1 MVDPLTVTATL
12 ASPAAPLTLTT
23 SVLTNMLATA
33 IAPVTLVSGITFL
46 TSVMANRYGRC
57 IDRIRALIK
66 EIPQIP
72 DPSKRRDD
80 VVTQINILYTR
91 TRTLRTTMTLGGIS
105 IFCVVLTV
113 FGSFSNML
121 LHFPSASV
129 IAAVFLASLLCLVGA
144 VSGFI
149 RDILVS
155 LRAVKIEIKGALNAQ
170 TSLKSETPVT
180 FNPNA

>member
-1 MVDPLTVTATL
+1 
-12 ASPAAPLTLTT
+12 
-23 SVLTNMLATA
+23 MLATA
-33 IAPVTLVSGITFL
+33 IAPVTLISGVTFL

-57 IDRIRALIK
+57 IDRIRALLK
-66 EIPQIP
+66 EVPNLA

-80 VVTQINILYTR
+80 VVTQINILYAR

-113 FGSFSNML
+113 CGSFSNML

-129 IAAVFLASLLCLVGA
+129 IAGIFLTSLMCLVAA

-155 LRAVKIEIKGALNAQ
+155 LQAVKIEIKSGLNTQIAP
-170 TSLKSETPVT
+170 KPAEPVT
-180 FNPNA
+180 FDPNASLK